1 MTSVE
6 EKRLRGWTL
15 LPASAAFAAV
25 GALAALEGASCM
37 ESGSIPILLDGT
49 VLMGIVLFLAP
60 LLISA
65 SFMMMSAR
73 EKRSRK
79 SLLRTGI
86 RGSARFVGLTQA
98 TRMTGAGAR
107 MGVEM
112 EILVPGRQA
121 WRMGFLEHPEVASQ
135 AALHPERVF
144 DALVDPLDP
153 HRVMVDWMAALD
165 QPEPSLRTS
174 AVSREPVADH
184 PSGPRRTAP
193 AYRCLSCS

>member
-1 MTSVE
+1 MTSLE
-6 EKRLRGWTL
+6 EKRLKGWTL
-15 LPASAAFAAV
+15 LPATATLAV
-25 GALAALEGASCM
+25 IGALVTLGSASGT
-37 ESGSIPILLDGT
+37 ERGSVSFLSDG
-49 VLMGIVLFLAP
+49 LAQMGVVLFLAP
-60 LLISA
+60 LLISVA
-65 SFMMMSAR
+65 FMMMSAGDR
-73 EKRSRK
+73 LERKR
-79 SLLRTGI
+79 LLRLGI
-86 RGSARFVGLTQA
+86 RGTATFVAVTQP
-98 TRMTGAGAR
+98 TRMTGAGAL

-135 AALHPERVF
+135 AALHPDVVF
-144 DALVDPLDP
+144 DALVDPVDP

-165 QPEPSLRTS
+165 QPEPCLRTS